1 FGWLTDKIS
10 PKGASILNL
19 LIIIAV
25 SIMMLVAKEGDVTM
39 YIIAFCGFWLIL
51 GGWLA
56 IAPTTTL
63 TFFGVKN
70 YSRNYGIVFFAYGL
84 GAILGG
90 IISGQA
96 KDAFGSYQVAFWP
109 TLILGVV
116 GLMIVM
122 ATLKPPVKKAA

>member
-1 FGWLTDKIS
+1 
-10 PKGASILNL
+10 
-19 LIIIAV
+19 
-25 SIMMLVAKEGDVTM
+25 M
-39 YIIAFCGFWLIL
+39 YVIAFCGFWLIL

-63 TFFGVKN
+63 TFYGVKN

-90 IISGQA
+90 VISGQA

-109 TLILGVV
+109 TLVLGVI